1 MALYV
6 YFWGHTTSKI
16 GYTSAILMYF
26 YVVLGYF
33 YVLLPILLNP
43 KRN

>member
-6 YFWGHTTSKI
+6 YFLGHTTSKI

-26 YVVLGYF
+26 YVVFGYF

-43 KRN
+43 KNN

>member
-6 YFWGHTTSKI
+6 YFWGHTTLKI
-16 GYTSAILMYF
+16 GYISAILMYF
-26 YVVLGYF
+26 YVVFGYF

-43 KRN
+43 KSN